1 MDAMV
6 KSRRMSEVFTS
17 SYSPQLLNRQKNTA
31 SIKNMSTVEHIELEA
46 LKDGPAVDMHYRYE
60 AKANML
66 DSFRESDDGL
76 GKPLLKE
83 PGMTAALLLLIGA
96 CFYQGKANRTAKS
109 LSFQLDKAKPASKE
123 TASGSSIAKLTKSK
137 SEIQSSSSLL
147 NTVASGSLLTTKLPG
162 KEPKKDKKDKKDK
175 KKPKAKEKTA
185 GGSVKSQVSSVTNM
199 ACDSDLCAASTRL
212 KRADTFSKPIIKKG
226 GSSAPKN
233 ATNPAGGNKPLTP
246 EKENV
251 ETVRWRY
258 EVADAEKEALRLQ
271 EYKRDRRRRYIDQR
285 NKHLANASSS
295 SFLPFLY
302 YEEDAEGAAGNAVA
316 APDSAISS
324 MSSAT
329 T

>member
-1 MDAMV
+1 MARV
-6 KSRRMSEVFTS
+6 
-17 SYSPQLLNRQKNTA
+17 
-31 SIKNMSTVEHIELEA
+31 
-46 LKDGPAVDMHYRYE
+46 
-60 AKANML
+60 
-66 DSFRESDDGL
+66 
-76 GKPLLKE
+76 
-83 PGMTAALLLLIGA
+83 
-96 CFYQGKANRTAKS
+96 FYQGKANRTAKS

-137 SEIQSSSSLL
+137 SEVQSSSSLL

-162 KEPKKDKKDKKDK
+162 KEPKKDKKEKKDK
-175 KKPKAKEKTA
+175 KKPKPKEKTA
-185 GGSVKSQVSSVTNM
+185 SGSVKSQVSSVTNM

-226 GSSAPKN
+226 GSTAPPKN

-285 NKHLANASSS
+285 NKHLLLANASSS